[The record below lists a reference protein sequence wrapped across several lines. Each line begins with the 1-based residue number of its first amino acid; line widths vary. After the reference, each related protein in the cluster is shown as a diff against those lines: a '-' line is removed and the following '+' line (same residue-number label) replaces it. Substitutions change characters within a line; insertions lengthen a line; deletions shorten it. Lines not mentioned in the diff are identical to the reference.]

1 MAQKRVPS
9 HPNLKTLGKDGRA
22 PGEGA
27 PGIQADS
34 SAYSSPQDLLINR
47 AACVPS
53 CSVVPDSETP

>member
-1 MAQKRVPS
+1 MAQKGVPS

-27 PGIQADS
+27 AGIQADS
-34 SAYSSPQDLLINR
+34 SAHPGRQELLINR
-47 AACVPS
+47 AACVLS